1 MVTPRISVTFRSLGD
16 EFRLGPFCLA
26 WAPSSP
32 WVAWNSGPNALTAAA
47 VFSRLR
53 RLSPVCFFERIFN
66 PPLVWLQVRQ
76 IQCMQP
82 AAEVPARSAGCPKRG
97 IAAGIAKL
105 YCNLARLYGRAN
117 DMQTPEWNRRRFFR
131 TLAGAGGPPSEGEGG
146 CEGR

>member
-26 WAPSSP
+26 WAPSCP
-32 WVAWNSGPNALTAAA
+32 WVTWNSGPNVLTAAA

-53 RLSPVCFFERIFN
+53 RLIRVVFSGLIFN
-66 PPLVWLQVRQ
+66 SPLVWLRVRQ
-76 IQCMQP
+76 IQCMRP
-82 AAEVPARSAGCPKRG
+82 AAEVPSRSVGCPKRG

-117 DMQTPEWNRRRFFR
+117 EMQT
-131 TLAGAGGPPSEGEGG
+131 SELN
-146 CEGR
+146 